1 MEVVYLLTAEI
12 PSEFHCS
19 QITTFHMQNVTIH
32 LKEMQFN
39 YSTDYLKSNLFL
51 GLIQLG
57 LGIASILTDSMSW
70 FFQYGWLL
78 IGLITLSRNYK
89 SRTGSYIILENEI
102 LSIQYIFGYKKI
114 KISDF
119 KSITK
124 KKNSLILDNGKKKK
138 KIWTWLAEKNTPEL
152 LFSGINKIISE
163 SKETE

>member
-1 MEVVYLLTAEI
+1 
-12 PSEFHCS
+12 
-19 QITTFHMQNVTIH
+19 
-32 LKEMQFN
+32 MQFN

-78 IGLITLSRNYK
+78 IGLMTLSRNYK